1 MNAKAILLLAGLLA
15 TPAWADGPV
24 SVPADSEHNGSLS
37 ARNGTIHVGAN
48 TVVNGDAESRNGRI
62 RIGDGATIRNVESR
76 NGGITLGAGAEAAEL
91 ESRNGS
97 ISLGEGARIV
107 SAETRNGGIRLGAG
121 VQVEGSVGSRNGAIR
136 GEREVTIG
144 ESIGSRNGHVE
155 LGTDSSV
162 GGSIATRN
170 GHITL
175 VTTEVNGSVTSRNG
189 DITLRDRTRVGE
201 NVAILLDDDEGQ
213 HSGGFLGLF
222 GSVNYSDVGDIR
234 VENGSHVGG
243 DVIVEL
249 PEGYDGEQP
258 TVAISADSRVDGTVR
273 VDHRVRLEI
282 ADGARVNNVQRIGG
296 EQ

>member
-15 TPAWADGPV
+15 TPAWAYGPV
-24 SVPADSEHNGSLS
+24 SVPADGEHNGSLS
-37 ARNGTIHVGAN
+37 ARNGTIDVGTN

-62 RIGDGATIRNVESR
+62 RIRGGATIRNLKSR

-97 ISLGEGARIV
+97 VSLGDGARIISV
-107 SAETRNGGIRLGAG
+107 ETRNGGIRLSTG
-121 VQVEGSVGSRNGAIR
+121 VEVQGSVGTRNGAIQ
-136 GEREVTIG
+136 GEREVTVG

-155 LGTDSSV
+155 LRTGSSV

-175 VTTEVNGSVTSRNG
+175 VTTEVSGSVTGRNG
-189 DITLRDRTRVGE
+189 DITLRDRSRVGE
-201 NVAILLDDDEGQ
+201 NVTIILDDDDGR
-213 HSGGFLGLF
+213 HRGGFLGLF
-222 GSVNYSDVGDIR
+222 GSVSYSDVGDIR
-234 VENGSHVGG
+234 IESGSHVDG
-243 DVIVEL
+243 DVIVQL

-258 TVAISADSRVDGTVR
+258 TVAINADSRVDGTVR

-282 ADGARVNNVQRIGG
+282 ADGARVNDVQRSGG